1 MNKAIVTSKDGIVRT
16 IVMDENLRPE
26 QLILSKHSDITL
38 GSVYVGRVADVK
50 KNLKACFVNITPD
63 IKGFLAFEEFTHAGL
78 EIPHEGDIIVVR
90 VLKEPVKTKG
100 YSLSI
105 DIEISGEYCVI
116 SDHGNGIHYSKQ
128 LDSGE
133 KENIKAAF
141 KERGIAGDTK
151 TVPGSKLPG
160 SVIIRTN
167 ASLSVIDEV
176 ISEIE
181 KIGATVSDIVKYGNS
196 RTLYSCLYREKP
208 SYLKTLTDL
217 RSDSFDE
224 IITDDEKIFEEIA
237 GVFPDKARLYNNENI
252 SLNALYNVER
262 AVKNATDKTVYLPCG
277 GYIIIERTEAMTV
290 IDVNSGKY
298 GVLRD
303 HAEMVRKVNIEAA
316 KEIAYQLRYR
326 NISGMILIDFINP
339 ELKKDEEELLT
350 LLKNLFKDDKCKTN
364 VYGFTNLKLVEISR
378 QKIRASVYDFDM

>member
-1 MNKAIVTSKDGIVRT
+1 
-16 IVMDENLRPE
+16 MDEDLKPE
-26 QLILSKHSDITL
+26 QMILSRKTDITL

-50 KNLKACFVNITPD
+50 KNLKACFVNITPE
-63 IKGFLAFEEFTHAGL
+63 IKGFLAFEEFEHAGL
-78 EIPHEGDIIVVR
+78 DIPHEGDIIVVR

-105 DIEISGEYCVI
+105 DIEISGEYCVV
-116 SDHGNGIHYSKQ
+116 SDHGNGIHFSKQ
-128 LDSGE
+128 LDNDE
-133 KENIKAAF
+133 KEKIKAVL
-141 KERGIAGDTK
+141 KEKRIGYEVKTGSDGDPADTE
-151 TVPGSKLPG
+151 LPG

-167 ASLSVIDEV
+167 ASVSVIDEV

-181 KIGATVSDIVKYGNS
+181 RIGAIVSDIVKFGKN
-196 RTLYSCLYREKP
+196 RTLYSCLYKERP

-217 RSDSFDE
+217 RTDSFDE
-224 IITDDEKIFEEIA
+224 IVTDDEELFKEI
-237 GVFPDKARLYNNENI
+237 GEVFPDKAVLYKNENI
-252 SLNALYNVER
+252 SINALYNVER
-262 AVKNATDKTVYLPCG
+262 AVRNATDKTVYLPCG
-277 GYIIIERTEAMTV
+277 GYLVIERTEAMTV

-303 HAEMVRKVNIEAA
+303 HAEMVKKVNTEAA

-350 LLKNLFKDDKCKTN
+350 LLKTLFKDDKCKTN

>member
-1 MNKAIVTSKDGIVRT
+1 
-16 IVMDENLRPE
+16 MDEDLKPE
-26 QLILSKHSDITL
+26 QLILSRKTDITL

-50 KNLKACFVNITPD
+50 KNLKACFVNITPE
-63 IKGFLAFEEFTHAGL
+63 IKGFLAFEEFEHAGL
-78 EIPHEGDIIVVR
+78 DIPHEGDIIVVR

-105 DIEISGEYCVI
+105 DIEISGEYCVV

-128 LDSGE
+128 LDNDE
-133 KENIKAAF
+133 KEKIKAAL
-141 KERGIAGDTK
+141 KEK
-151 TVPGSKLPG
+151 TIGCDAKKVYTG

-167 ASLSVIDEV
+167 ASVSVIDEV

-181 KIGATVSDIVKYGNS
+181 RIGAIVSDIVKFGKN
-196 RTLYSCLYREKP
+196 RTLYSCLYKERP

-217 RSDSFDE
+217 RTDSFDE
-224 IITDDEKIFEEIA
+224 IVTDDEELFSEISE
-237 GVFPDKARLYNNENI
+237 VFPERARLYDNENI
-252 SLNALYNVER
+252 SINALYNVER
-262 AVKNATDKTVYLPCG
+262 AVRNATDKTVYLPCG
-277 GYIIIERTEAMTV
+277 GYLVIERTEAMTV

-303 HAEMVRKVNIEAA
+303 HAEMVKKVNTEAA

-350 LLKNLFKDDKCKTN
+350 LLKTLFKDDKCKTN